1 MHPLSEILSPR
12 LPPSDLIACGPDWT
26 RGDFNRAVLR
36 LSGSLKASSCRA
48 AALWFDDAAEFACA
62 VLAAWHA
69 GLTVLLP
76 PNLAA
81 ENLAWADEAAGV
93 WLTDTPDHPALAAR
107 QGDTPVWT
115 RRSAPPADTDGHADF
130 RIPLHAQACL
140 KTSGS
145 SGQAVVVT
153 KTVAQMQA
161 EALALAALLPFQAA
175 AVAGSV
181 SPQHLYG
188 FTFRFALP
196 LTLGWTLLRPQYA
209 YPETLLDASTRRG
222 GLVWIASPALLNRLG
237 AQRNWAAVR
246 PHLAGIVS
254 SGGALPEATADLLAE
269 HAVRPFE
276 IYGST
281 ETGVI
286 ACRRHAGPWQP
297 LPGVETGCDGEGALW
312 AASPWSD
319 GRVQTADVVE
329 TDADGGFRLIGRK
342 DRIIKLEDKRVS
354 LTRIEHDL
362 LAHPWIADAHC
373 GLHPQ
378 HRRLAVWAALSADGL
393 AALCDEGR
401 AALISALK
409 QHLAAAN
416 DVIALPRFWRFTD
429 ALPRNA
435 QAKIAAADFQ
445 AALARMPTE
454 PQWREAAGDGGVLR
468 FDGRV
473 PVDLAYFGGHFA
485 NFPLV
490 PGVIELQWIHRLA
503 ARFDWGRQPVPQV
516 ENLKFQQFVRPGDE
530 LTVELAYDAA
540 KNRLLFKLLKAE
552 GVCASGRMLYGGQHG
567 T

>member
-12 LPPSDLIACGPDWT
+12 LPPGDLIACGPDWT

-36 LSGSLKASSCRA
+36 LSGSLRA
-48 AALWFDDAAEFACA
+48 QSWRTAALWFDDAAEFACA

-81 ENLAWADEAAGV
+81 ENLAWADETADV
-93 WLTDTPDHPALAAR
+93 WLTDSPEHPALSAR
-107 QGDTPVWT
+107 QSDTPLWT
-115 RRSAPPADTDGHADF
+115 RHTAAEAAENDADF
-130 RIPLHAQACL
+130 LIPLSARACL

-153 KTVAQMQA
+153 KTMAQMQA
-161 EALALAALLPFQAA
+161 EALALAATVPFQAA

-188 FTFRFALP
+188 FTFRFALA
-196 LTLGWTLLRPQYA
+196 LTLGWTMLRPQYL
-209 YPETLLDASTRRG
+209 YPETLLEASRHHRQ
-222 GLVWIASPALLNRLG
+222 LVWIASPALLNRLG
-237 AQRNWAAVR
+237 EERNWAAVQ
-246 PHLAGIVS
+246 PQLAGIIS
-254 SGGALPEATADLLAE
+254 SGGALPAATADLLAR

-286 ACRRHAGPWQP
+286 AHRQNSGPWQP
-297 LPGVETGCDGEGALW
+297 VAGVENGCDADGALW
-312 AASPWSD
+312 VASPWSD

-329 TDADGGFRLIGRK
+329 REGSGFTLIGRK
-342 DRIIKLEDKRVS
+342 DRIIKFEDKRVS

-362 LAHPWIADAHC
+362 LAHPWVADAHC

-378 HRRLAVWAALSADGL
+378 HRRLAVWAALSNEGL
-393 AALCDEGR
+393 AALCEQGR
-401 AALISALK
+401 AAVIAELK

-445 AALARMPTE
+445 AALTQPQTE
-454 PQWREAAGDGGVLR
+454 PQWQPAEERDDKLY
-468 FDGRV
+468 FHGRV
-473 PVDLAYFGGHFA
+473 PVDLVYFGGHFA

-490 PGVIELQWIHRLA
+490 PGVIELQWVYRLA
-503 ARFDWGRQPVPQV
+503 ARFDWGRQSLLRV
-516 ENLKFQQFVRPGDE
+516 ENLKFQQFVRPGDDI
-530 LTVELAYDAA
+530 TVELAYDAA
-540 KNRLLFKLLKAE
+540 KNKLLFKLSKAE
-552 GVCASGRMLYGGQHG
+552 GVCASGRMVYGAHG
-567 T
+567 SV